1 MPNTFKYNIQEHENK
16 KNETLYDLYF
26 MCKLPTV
33 ANKNFCAASRQRNSL
48 NRLMST
54 YAHHTEEDKT
64 NIISLL

>member
-1 MPNTFKYNIQEHENK
+1 MLNSFKNAKPRRTERSTTSI
-16 KNETLYDLYF
+16 F

-64 NIISLL
+64 KIISLI